1 MGELTSAQEIIK
13 KEQKDAAFQLVNS
26 LADLQDSLAT
36 VAENNKSILDSAE
49 LAAFRYADE
58 SLLSFV
64 DSDPSFHTASPRSVR
79 EDDRKKILPGQHA
92 GAFLQFGL
100 SDGTTLRVNFW
111 GGLRTVV
118 SQDLRDGDVTLSNS
132 HTIRTESVVGQ
143 RTHLNWQIIYPN
155 GLVIDSWIVHI
166 PDNKGSFT
174 QSSLIVDGQGID
186 YRPFIESDDSRFEKI
201 KKNVFEPIGKLVKLI
216 PSSV

>member
-1 MGELTSAQEIIK
+1 MEELTNAQEIIK
-13 KEQKDAAFQLVNS
+13 KEQEGAASRLING
-26 LADLQDSLAT
+26 LADLQDTLAT
-36 VAENNKSILDSAE
+36 VAEGNTDILESAE
-49 LAAFRYADE
+49 LTAFKYADE

-64 DSDPSFHTASPRSVR
+64 DSGPSFQTASPRSVR

-111 GGLRTVV
+111 GGLRTIA
-118 SQDLRDGDVTLSNS
+118 SQDLRDGDITLSNS

-143 RTHLNWQIIYPN
+143 KTHLNWQIIHPN
-155 GLVIDSWIVHI
+155 GLVIDSWIVYT
-166 PDNKGSFT
+166 PDNNGSFK
-174 QSSLIVDGQGID
+174 QSSLKVDGESID
-186 YRPFIESDDSRFEKI
+186 YRPFIENKDSRFEKI
-201 KKNVFEPIGKLVKLI
+201 KKDIFEPIGKLVKLI